1 MTAIKKYTLCS
12 YFHLFFIRLFFRPL
26 SFIIFNNSYIMIIIK
41 YLQISIRQKDKKFLF
56 FFLFFHSNSFLLCIF
71 AFSFGEKKP
80 EI

>member
-1 MTAIKKYTLCS
+1 ML
-12 YFHLFFIRLFFRPL
+12 
-26 SFIIFNNSYIMIIIK
+26 IIK
-41 YLQISIRQKDKKFLF
+41 YLQIDIQQKDEKFLF